1 MSLLPSVSGIKKWSP
16 VLGIKKSMLSLAFI
30 SFAFGVSAHS
40 TNQLSNQQRI
50 QHQLDVQY
58 ENIKDDPI
66 KSEEPLKFNKLR
78 DNVFI
83 AKGEGANSALVVGE
97 DALLLIET
105 KGMRPHTS
113 QKLLTAIREI
123 SDKPIKFVLNTHSHF
138 DHSGGNAFFAKLG
151 ATVIAQENYQY
162 TPISHQLRFKDK
174 FSISFGGQTVTAY
187 HVPVHTV
194 DSTIIHLPESN
205 LLFMGDN
212 FSSKW
217 LLYEGANGKR
227 DLHQAMKLAMSLIDQ
242 HTLVV
247 PGHGEV
253 SNYNSLKRSLA
264 AKDAFRERV
273 SSLYKR
279 GLSVKQI
286 ANDKTTQEILTEY
299 EGIKN
304 EGHPVHLR
312 SIQDVIDANLAES
325 GRKALVQPDKYT
337 GQYQLPDGNTLSV
350 VFEEGTLVLRHDG
363 YFTAQLRPISHDTFD
378 LVGFPYTQNEQVQ
391 FTSDSVL
398 GKRSLTLQV
407 PNRFVMNYWLLA
419 GTAVEIK
426 KNEGR

>member
-1 MSLLPSVSGIKKWSP
+1 MSLLPSVSGIKKWLS
-16 VLGIKKSMLSLAFI
+16 VSGIKKGVLFLIFLSSAV
-30 SFAFGVSAHS
+30 GVSAHS

-50 QHQLDVQY
+50 QHQVNIQH

-66 KSEEPLKFNKLR
+66 RSEDPLKFNKLR
-78 DNVFI
+78 DNIFI

-113 QKLLTAIREI
+113 QKLLAAIREI

-151 ATVIAQENYQY
+151 TTVIAQENYQY

-174 FSISFGGQTVTAY
+174 FSLSFGGQTITAY

-217 LLYEGANGKR
+217 LLYEGANGER
-227 DLHQAMKLAMSLIDQ
+227 ALHQAMDLAISLINED
-242 HTLVV
+242 TLVV
-247 PGHGEV
+247 PGHGDV
-253 SNYNSLKRSLA
+253 SNYNSLKRSLV

-273 SSLYKR
+273 SSLYKK
-279 GLSVKQI
+279 GLNVKQI

-325 GRKALVQPDKYT
+325 GRKTIVQPEKFT
-337 GQYQLPDGNTLSV
+337 GQYQLPDGNTLNV
-350 VFEEGTLVLRHDG
+350 VFEEGALVLRHDG
-363 YFTAQLRPISHDTFD
+363 YFTAQLRPVSRDIFD

-391 FTSDSVL
+391 FFTDPIS

-419 GTAVEIK
+419 GTAVETNK
-426 KNEGR
+426 SEG